1 MIAGLALVAVF
12 VLAALLM
19 WRRVL
24 PALLAVPLVAVL
36 AGLVCGVHLS
46 QLLQAVGE
54 GPAGRIAPAY
64 VAVIF
69 GALLG
74 RVTMRTGIAEYFV
87 SRAAEFG
94 GDRPYAVIVSIG
106 IAVAALF
113 TTLTGLGAIVMV
125 GGIAL
130 PVMLSVGVRRETAA
144 CAFLM
149 FFALGA
155 IFNVALWT
163 FYGGIVGVPTA
174 RFATLA
180 PPVFVFAAAAIAAF
194 LVVSAQRE
202 RGFARF
208 ALDDPFAATMP
219 GVPWPALIAPVL
231 PLALI
236 LVFKW
241 GPWGPVPAFLIAAV
255 YAAAVARPRDFVQ
268 TLVSSAVRGIEDV
281 APAVFLMM
289 GIGMLLSVASLP
301 EVRAALAPIVAR
313 VAPHHAIA
321 FVVLFGLLSPLV
333 LYRGP
338 LNPVGA
344 GVVIFAVLAEQ
355 SALPPEA
362 LAAAVLAVVQ
372 VQNVCDPTNT
382 QNVWV
387 ANQVGVDVE
396 TITKL
401 TLPFQ
406 TAVAMATAVTAAL
419 AFHL

>member
-1 MIAGLALVAVF
+1 MITGLALVAIF
-12 VLAALLM
+12 VAAALLM
-19 WRRVL
+19 WRRAL
-24 PALLAVPLVAVL
+24 PALLAVPLVAVA
-36 AGLVCGVHLS
+36 AGLVAGVPLPH
-46 QLLQAVGE
+46 LLQALGE
-54 GPAGRIAPAY
+54 GTSGRIAPAY

-74 RVTMRTGIAEYFV
+74 RVTMRSGIAEYLV
-87 SRAAEFG
+87 SRAAELG
-94 GDRPYAVIVSIG
+94 GDRPYAVVVSLG
-106 IAVAALF
+106 LAVAALF

-144 CAFLM
+144 CAFLL

-163 FYGGIVGVPTA
+163 LYGGIVGSTNA
-174 RFATLA
+174 QFSAIA
-180 PPVFVFAAAAIAAF
+180 PVVFVFAVFALAAF
-194 LVVSAQRE
+194 LFVSARRE
-202 RGFARF
+202 RGFARL
-208 ALDDPFAATMP
+208 ALDDPFAAAAP
-219 GVPWPALIAPVL
+219 SVPWPALIAPVL
-231 PLALI
+231 PLILI

-241 GPWGPVPAFLIAAV
+241 GAWGPVPAFAIAAV
-255 YAAAVARPRDFVQ
+255 YAALVVRPRDAVQ

-289 GIGMLLSVASLP
+289 GIGMLLAVTALP
-301 EVRAALAPIVAR
+301 QVHDALAPVVAR
-313 VAPHHAIA
+313 VAPRHAIA
-321 FVVLFGLLSPLV
+321 YVVFFGLVSPLV

-338 LNPVGA
+338 LNPVGVGA
-344 GVVIFAVLAEQ
+344 AIFAVLAQ
-355 SALPPEA
+355 QGALSSVA

-396 TITKL
+396 RITKL

-406 TAVAMATAVTAAL
+406 TAVAIATALAAAL
-419 AFHL
+419 VLHL

>member
-1 MIAGLALVAVF
+1 MIAGAALIATF
-12 VLAALLM
+12 VLAAVLM
-19 WRRVL
+19 WRRML
-24 PALLAVPLVAVL
+24 PALLAVPLVALL
-36 AGLVCGVHLS
+36 AGIVSGVHPQ
-46 QLLQAVGE
+46 QLLQAIGE
-54 GPAGRIAPAY
+54 GTSGRIAPAY
-64 VAVIF
+64 AAVIF

-74 RVTMRTGIAEYFV
+74 RVTMRTGIAEYLV

-94 GDRPYAVIVSIG
+94 GDRPYAVVVSVG
-106 IAVAALF
+106 VAVAALF

-155 IFNVALWT
+155 TFNVALWT
-163 FYGGIVGVPTA
+163 LYGGIVGASTA
-174 RFATLA
+174 AFATLA
-180 PPVFVFAAAAIAAF
+180 PPVFVAAALALAAF
-194 LVVSAQRE
+194 LLMSARRE
-202 RGFARF
+202 RGFARL
-208 ALDDPFAATMP
+208 ALDDPFASVAP
-219 GVPWPALIAPVL
+219 EVPWPALIAPVL
-231 PLALI
+231 PLILI
-236 LVFKW
+236 LAFRW
-241 GPWGPVPAFLIAAV
+241 GAWGPVPAFLIAAV
-255 YAAAVARPRDFVQ
+255 YAAVIVRPRDAVQ

-289 GIGMLLSVASLP
+289 GIGMLLAVAALP
-301 EVRAALAPIVAR
+301 QVHDALAPIVAR
-313 VAPHHAIA
+313 IAPRHAVTYA
-321 FVVLFGLLSPLV
+321 MLFGLLSPLA

-338 LNPVGA
+338 LNPVGV
-344 GVVIFAVLAEQ
+344 GVAIFAVLAQ
-355 SALPPEA
+355 QGALPPLA

-396 TITKL
+396 TITKR
-401 TLPFQ
+401 TLSFQ
-406 TAVAMATAVTAAL
+406 TGVAIAVAAGAAW

>member
-1 MIAGLALVAVF
+1 MIAGLALIATF
-12 VLAALLM
+12 LFAALLM
-19 WRRVL
+19 WRRLL
-24 PALLAVPLVAVL
+24 PALLAVPLVAAL
-36 AGLVCGVHLS
+36 AGLVAGVHPQ
-46 QLLQAVGE
+46 QLLQALGE
-54 GPAGRIAPAY
+54 GTAGRIAPAY
-64 VAVIF
+64 AAVIF

-74 RVTMRTGIAEYFV
+74 RVTMRTGIAEHLV

-94 GDRPYAVIVSIG
+94 GDRPYSVIVSVG

-155 IFNVALWT
+155 TFNIALWT
-163 FYGGIVGVPTA
+163 LYGGIIGSPNA
-174 RFATLA
+174 AFATLA
-180 PPVFVFAAAAIAAF
+180 PPVFIAAALALGAF
-194 LVVSAQRE
+194 LLVSARRE
-202 RGFARF
+202 RGFARL
-208 ALDDPFAATMP
+208 ALDDPFADVSP
-219 GVPWPALIAPVL
+219 RVPWPALLAPVL
-231 PLALI
+231 PLILI
-236 LVFKW
+236 LVFHW
-241 GPWGPVPAFLIAAV
+241 GAWGPVPAFLIAAV
-255 YAAAVARPRDFVQ
+255 YAALIVRPRDAVQ

-289 GIGMLLSVASLP
+289 GIGMLLAVAALP
-301 EVRAALAPIVAR
+301 QVHGALAPVMAR
-313 VAPHHAIA
+313 LAPRQPLAY
-321 FVVLFGLLSPLV
+321 VLLFGLLSPLA

-338 LNPVGA
+338 LNPLGVGVA
-344 GVVIFAVLAEQ
+344 VFAVLAQ
-355 SALPPEA
+355 QATLPPLA

-387 ANQVGVDVE
+387 ANQVGVEVE
-396 TITKL
+396 AITKR

-406 TAVAMATAVTAAL
+406 TAVAVAVAAGAAWAL
-419 AFHL
+419 RL